1 MTGRRS
7 DALRLS
13 DIFQSIERLQEVL
26 DAGFDAF
33 SRSWMSQSA
42 VIRELEVIGES
53 AGEVSSTVRSRHP
66 EVGWERMR
74 GFSSFAKHEYW
85 RVRPELVWEAVKE
98 TPTLRDRLRKVAAS
112 R

>member
-26 DAGFDAF
+26 DEGFDAF

-53 AGEVSSTVRSRHP
+53 AGEVSSTVRRRHP

-74 GFSSFAKHEYW
+74 GFSFFAKHEYW
-85 RVRPELVWEAVKE
+85 RVRPELVWQAVKE
-98 TPTLRDRLRKVAAS
+98 MPTLRDRLRKVVAY